1 MIVNAMIC
9 GLAILT
15 GILVLVFTLARFAR
29 GLAAAVKAEP
39 EPDFESFVRGW
50 KSCEEFKANGFALE
64 TIQEIIFSSK

>member
-1 MIVNAMIC
+1 M
-9 GLAILT
+9 LAVSLLA
-15 GILVLVFTLARFAR
+15 GIPWRPPSRAR
-29 GLAAAVKAEP
+29 GLAAATKAEP